1 MDNENLKIEY
11 LKVSDLKPYKKNARK
26 HADEDVLTIMES
38 IKEFGFSDPIGV
50 WSDENIIVEGH
61 GRLIAAKKLG
71 MKEVPVIRLDH
82 LTDEQRR
89 AYALAHNKTAE
100 MSEWD
105 EILLP
110 EELDSILDIDMSA
123 FGFDLDFSTGTED
136 PEEIV
141 EDEVPEIP
149 EEPTSKLG
157 DLYILGDHRLL
168 CGDSTN
174 SADVGRLMDGRKAD
188 MVFTDPP
195 WNVNY
200 GDQDKDNPQGYKPRK
215 ILNDF
220 MGTEEFK
227 TFMFNIFKC
236 MNEASKDGAMTY
248 VVMSDQEWGNMML
261 TLAMNDYHWS
271 STIIWNKDRL
281 VLSRKDYHTKYEPI
295 WYGWKEGASR
305 LHPLTDRK
313 QCDVWDFERP
323 SKSDIHPMM
332 KPVALVARAIT
343 NSSNK
348 ADVIL
353 DLFGGSGTTLMASEQ
368 TGRACRMMELDPRYV
383 DAIVKRWEDFTGK
396 KAQLIREEE
405 TENGED

>member
-1 MDNENLKIEY
+1 MEKNNENLKIEY

-26 HADEDVLTIMES
+26 HADEDVLTIVES
-38 IKEFGFSDPIGV
+38 IKEFGFSDP
-50 WSDENIIVEGH
+50 S
-61 GRLIAAKKLG
+61 
-71 MKEVPVIRLDH
+71 IRLDH

-105 EILLP
+105 EFLLP
-110 EELDSILDIDMSA
+110 EELDNILDIDMSN
-123 FGFDLDFSTGTED
+123 FGFDLDFSSGTEE

-168 CGDSTN
+168 CGDSTKQE
-174 SADVGRLMDGRKAD
+174 DVDRLMDGHKAD

-220 MGTEEFK
+220 MGTEDFK
-227 TFMFNIFKC
+227 NFMFNTFKC
-236 MNEASKDGAMTY
+236 MNNASKEGAMTY
-248 VVMSDQEWGNMML
+248 VVMSAQEWGNMML

-295 WYGWKEGASR
+295 WYGWKEGAGR
-305 LHPLTDRK
+305 LHPLEDRK
-313 QCDVWDFERP
+313 QRDVWDFERP

-332 KPVALVARAIT
+332 KPVALVARALT

-348 ADVIL
+348 SDVVL

-396 KAQLIREEE
+396 KAELIRAEEP
-405 TENGED
+405 DDDQSK

>member
-1 MDNENLKIEY
+1 MPL
-11 LKVSDLKPYKKNARK
+11 
-26 HADEDVLTIMES
+26 LTTRQ
-38 IKEFGFSDPIGV
+38 PRCP
-50 WSDENIIVEGH
+50 N
-61 GRLIAAKKLG
+61 
-71 MKEVPVIRLDH
+71 
-82 LTDEQRR
+82 
-89 AYALAHNKTAE
+89 
-100 MSEWD
+100 
-105 EILLP
+105 
-110 EELDSILDIDMSA
+110 
-123 FGFDLDFSTGTED
+123 GTS
-136 PEEIV
+136 
-141 EDEVPEIP
+141 
-149 EEPTSKLG
+149 SKLG
-157 DLYILGDHRLL
+157 DLYILGEHRLL

-174 SADVGRLMDGRKAD
+174 QQDVDRLMDGQKAD

-236 MNEASKDGAMTY
+236 MNTASKDGAMTY
-248 VVMSDQEWGNMML
+248 VVMSAQEWGNMML

-295 WYGWKEGASR
+295 WYGWKEGAGR

-313 QCDVWDFERP
+313 QSDVWDFERP

-332 KPVALVARAIT
+332 KPVALVARAIQ

-368 TGRACRMMELDPRYV
+368 TGRSCRMMELDPRYV

-396 KAQLIREEE
+396 KAELIRK
-405 TENGED
+405 EDSNDQD